1 MIVAMSKFELTALSE
16 ERARLLAAMQNT
28 RCVELTLDDQLPEES
43 GGVQSEALSAQ
54 LSRVKKAIAF
64 LGSQAE
70 AVPDKNEALKGAMR
84 DQIVL
89 SYKEFLTIA
98 SRESELMEAVVRAE
112 EASAALTE
120 RKSARSK
127 LTAQRAQ
134 YLLYRGVGDKFSAF
148 TDTRNTCCF
157 FGLLEEAHLLPLES
171 FLRDEPLA
179 TASLYFN
186 GAKENVFPLA
196 VFCHR
201 EAADRVAA
209 VLTDCG
215 FTRCP
220 FRSESTAEEEA
231 ARLDG
236 EIARLLEEE
245 KEIVV
250 SARRDLA
257 LLQPLKIFSDYL
269 MVEIEKAEAAE
280 TFFRTKATFTARGYV
295 PESERENVRAAI
307 AAETEA
313 YYLQFFAPT
322 EEDEPP
328 TLLKNRGPAK
338 VAEFVTNMYSVPNY
352 REFDPNAFVFFFF
365 MVFFGVIM
373 ADIGYGALLFL
384 GGLFVMRTR
393 KANDGVRKL
402 AAILT
407 YGGIFTA
414 IFGALFGSC
423 FGFSLYT
430 FLPDPSSG
438 NRTNVLII
446 LLGCLALGL
455 LQITVGYALNAV
467 NSIRKGHVLDAICD
481 SFTWILFDVGLFFA
495 VFNFITGYF
504 EIPVPEGVVAFF
516 DVMTLPGVIMLGVG
530 LAGAALTAGRK
541 EKIIGKFTKGFGAV
555 YGVINLLSDVLSYAR
570 LFGLML
576 SGMIIAQ
583 QFNKI
588 GVDLISSGAAG
599 YAFGPVVIFIGHAFN
614 LAMGV
619 LGAYIHDC
627 RLQYIEFFSKFY
639 TGEGTLFTPLGSRV
653 EYICFTE

>member
-43 GGVQSEALSAQ
+43 GGVQSEVLSAQ

-98 SRESELMEAVVRAE
+98 SRESELMEAVARAE

-186 GAKENVFPLA
+186 GVKENVFPLA

-220 FRSESTAEEEA
+220 FRSESTAAEEA

-236 EIARLLEEE
+236 E
-245 KEIVV
+245 
-250 SARRDLA
+250 
-257 LLQPLKIFSDYL
+257 
-269 MVEIEKAEAAE
+269 
-280 TFFRTKATFTARGYV
+280 ATFTARGYV

-504 EIPVPEGVVAFF
+504 EIPVPEGVAAFF

>member
-1 MIVAMSKFELTALSE
+1 MIVTMSKFELTALSG
-16 ERARLLAAMQNT
+16 ERARLLAALQKT
-28 RCVELTLDDQLPEES
+28 RCVELTVAEKPPEPS
-43 GGVQSEALSAQ
+43 GDAQALTAQ

-64 LGSQAE
+64 LGAQAD
-70 AVPDKNEALKGAMR
+70 AVPEKDASLKEAMR

-89 SYKEFLTIA
+89 SYPEFLSIA
-98 SRESELMEAVVRAE
+98 AREGELMDAVARAE
-112 EASAALTE
+112 EASEALTE
-120 RKSARSK
+120 RKGERGK
-127 LTAQRAQ
+127 LAAQRAQ
-134 YLLYRGVGDKFSAF
+134 YAPYLGVGDKFSDF
-148 TDTRNTCCF
+148 SDTRNTCCF
-157 FGLLEEAHLLPLES
+157 FGLIEEAKLPALEN
-171 FLRDEPLA
+171 FLHDEPLA
-179 TASLYFN
+179 SVSLYRS
-186 GAKENVFPLA
+186 GAKGNVLPIA

-201 EAADRVAA
+201 EAAERVAA
-209 VLTDCG
+209 VLNDCG
-215 FTRCP
+215 FARCP
-220 FRSESTAEEEA
+220 FRSKRTAEEETA
-231 ARLDG
+231 LLDG

-245 KEIVV
+245 KGITV

-257 LLQPLKIFSDYL
+257 LLQPLKVFSDYL
-269 MVEIEKAEAAE
+269 MVEIEKAETAE
-280 TFFRTKATFTARGYV
+280 TFFRTKATFTAYGYI
-295 PESERENVRAAI
+295 PASEQESVRTAI
-307 AAETEA
+307 ASETEA
-313 YYLQFFAPT
+313 FCLQFFAPT
-322 EEDEPP
+322 EEDTPP
-328 TLLKNRGPAK
+328 TLLKNKGPAMA
-338 VAEFVTNMYSVPNY
+338 AEFITNMYSVPDY
-352 REFDPNAFVFFFF
+352 REFDPNGFVFFFF
-365 MVFFGVIM
+365 MIFFGLIM
-373 ADIGYGALLFL
+373 ADIGYGVLLFL
-384 GGLFVMRTR
+384 GGLFVVRTR

-407 YGGIFTA
+407 YGGVFTV

-438 NRTNVLII
+438 SRTNVLII

-467 NSIRKGHVLDAICD
+467 NSIRKGHILDAVCD
-481 SFTWILFDVGLFFA
+481 SFTWILFDIGLFFA

-504 EIPVPEGVVAFF
+504 EIPVPAGVAAFF

-541 EKIIGKFTKGFGAV
+541 EKLLGKFTKGFGAV
-555 YGVINLLSDVLSYAR
+555 YGIINLLSDVLSYAR

-583 QFNKI
+583 QFNAI
-588 GVDLISSGAAG
+588 GVDLMAAG
-599 YAFGPVVIFIGHAFN
+599 ALGYVFGPVVILIGHAFN